1 MRRPA
6 CLGTLFALALM
17 AIATSASAAPSAA
30 SGLLYERA
38 LMEAAGRR
46 CALFAPGVASALEAS
61 RNQARGAALR
71 AGDTPGVLDALEGR
85 AVAKAASVDC
95 RAPGLL
101 TAAERVRGAFADYA
115 QLSVMRFPGP
125 RSAWRAERADPRLR
139 GDRWRLVQ
147 ALPGAGGWIL
157 FGSVSGRPALLDAR
171 RGAGPAAS
179 VRLRL
184 RDPSRLA
191 APFLAGPPPAQ
202 LSRVFLASGRSP
214 AARALLPAGAA
225 TGLLYAFPQ
234 AAMTAL
240 ATLDPR
246 ETAQVELIYPAAG
259 RERADAAPLEI
270 GDLAAAL
277 AFLAVPAPAA
287 TPLSASR

>member
-1 MRRPA
+1 MRWK
-6 CLGTLFALALM
+6 
-17 AIATSASAAPSAA
+17 
-30 SGLLYERA
+30 
-38 LMEAAGRR
+38 
-46 CALFAPGVASALEAS
+46 
-61 RNQARGAALR
+61 
-71 AGDTPGVLDALEGR
+71 GR
-85 AVAKAASVDC
+85 ARRQAPPPSTVAH
-95 RAPGLL
+95 RGLL

-171 RGAGPAAS
+171 RGAGARGQACACACETPRGS
-179 VRLRL
+179 PRRS
-184 RDPSRLA
+184 SR
-191 APFLAGPPPAQ
+191 GRSPAQ

-270 GDLAAAL
+270 GRPRRRPWPSWR
-277 AFLAVPAPAA
+277 FRRQRA